1 MSIFHAQRATR
12 RYVRQIALFRQRIAA
27 YPTSAR
33 STLSDRGWQ
42 QPLDHPGA
50 QPARRVKD
58 AEGTAKPLVL
68 DSVRW
73 LCYIPALPVCIFRT
87 KQITRQ
93 QTTPHRNPS
102 LPPPLKGAGEGF
114 SSPSCASVIGIRAL
128 SPFSGQRKSLSRFAP
143 ALLSGE
149 PFGSTPHNLRSPD
162 LRRAYHAPRREVRR
176 RKLRVYFKQSRY
188 SRAEPLRQRIQRLTL
203 IDYMRSRAVRA

>member
-1 MSIFHAQRATR
+1 MGAEVAISSRGSVFASSTPREQQNNSRGKIPLT
-12 RYVRQIALFRQRIAA
+12 VSALP
-27 YPTSAR
+27 PTQTPQGQPC
-33 STLSDRGWQ
+33 STGVGNN
-42 QPLDHPGA
+42 PL
-50 QPARRVKD
+50 
-58 AEGTAKPLVL
+58 TI
-68 DSVRW
+68 SVRW
-73 LCYIPALPVCIFRT
+73 LGYIPALPVRIFHT
-87 KQITRQ
+87 QQTTRQ

-128 SPFSGQRKSLSRFAP
+128 SPFSGQRKSLSCFAP

-149 PFGSTPHNLRSPD
+149 PFGSIPHNLRSPD

-176 RKLRVYFKQSRY
+176 RKLCVYFKQSRY

>member
-1 MSIFHAQRATR
+1 M
-12 RYVRQIALFRQRIAA
+12 RQSFAA
-27 YPTSAR
+27 YPNSAR
-33 STLSDRGWQ
+33 STLFDRGWQ
-42 QPLDHPGA
+42 QPLDHHEA

-73 LCYIPALPVCIFRT
+73 LGYIPALSVRIFRT
-87 KQITRQ
+87 KQTTRQ
-93 QTTPHRNPS
+93 QTPPRRNPT
-102 LPPPLKGAGEGF
+102 PPQPLKGAGEGF

-143 ALLSGE
+143 TPFSGG
-149 PFGSTPHNLRSPD
+149 PFVSPPPNLRSPD

-176 RKLRVYFKQSRY
+176 RKLCVYFKQSRY

-203 IDYMRSRAVRA
+203 IDHMRSRAVRA